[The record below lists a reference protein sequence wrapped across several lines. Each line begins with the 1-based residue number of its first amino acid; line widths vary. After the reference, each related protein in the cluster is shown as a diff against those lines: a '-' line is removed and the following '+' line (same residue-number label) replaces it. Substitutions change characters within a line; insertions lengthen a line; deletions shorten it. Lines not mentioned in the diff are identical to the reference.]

1 MFMLYS
7 HLIQGLTVPIG
18 PAQSRFLLA
27 AEKWVGNQYWYKLA
41 TNNDY
46 TAEQLAKYRMWY
58 NWPNS

>member
-7 HLIQGLTVPIG
+7 HLLQGLTIPMG
-18 PAQSRFLLA
+18 SAQSSFLLA
-27 AEKWVGNQYWYKLA
+27 AEKWAGNQYWYKLA

-58 NWPNS
+58 NWPNN